1 MSEPTVRVQ
10 KIRRDS
16 VKTRLIVFGSL
27 AVLLIL
33 CSIFSEYLTPCDP

>member
-16 VKTRLIVFGSL
+16 VKIRLIVFGSL

-33 CSIFSEYLTPCDP
+33 CSIFSEPV